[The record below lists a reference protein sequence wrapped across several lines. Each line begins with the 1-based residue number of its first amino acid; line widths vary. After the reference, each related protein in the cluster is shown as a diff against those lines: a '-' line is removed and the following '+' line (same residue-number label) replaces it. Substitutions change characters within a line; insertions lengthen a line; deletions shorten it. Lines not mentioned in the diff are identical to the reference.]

1 MHAVRLQLIRLSE
14 GRGIIVDKDR
24 QFSVEAPASMPLVER
39 VIGRLNHGDERER
52 ILSDLPMSDR
62 GSVIALLDTLRI
74 QQSAECRADSTS
86 RLFHNPLSRVV
97 LVGENAI
104 SATAVRVLQSHSC
117 REITVAHDPV
127 LDKSGKRSSSDD
139 VEAISLPS
147 GIASVANVADAH
159 LSDRDIVL
167 TTCEYGR
174 ADRMEEICLLANE
187 AEAVMISAWLDAFT
201 GHIGPITWPGS
212 PGCLRCYALR
222 RAANES
228 RPELSEAM
236 RRHATENPRG
246 RGATGF
252 VPPMMEL
259 LGALCAQTVLQ
270 LRNGGQAA
278 LITGRV
284 IDIDLVRCVGTA
296 RKMLA
301 VPGCPICG
309 RFTPIRSHLG
319 ESTEILNAV
328 DGDSRAGLL
337 LDNWDR
343 LVDSEVGIVN
353 KVTPLAIHEDEPD
366 FVHYLS
372 TASSTDRLGQ
382 LKNFGNCGGV
392 AVDYRA
398 AAAKAVGEAIERYCS
413 AFFSYGDLVLSSYR
427 KLPGPGTHP
436 DNYALYRPEQ
446 FGVENV
452 PWRPFTVDAP
462 ICWTKGTSL
471 CTGERVFVPAAMVYV
486 PFHYLIDRG
495 DTPICQPISTGLAAG
510 FSLSDAALS
519 GLCEVIERDA
529 FTITWQARLSH
540 PRVLVTTLPQHCRDR
555 VTRFTE
561 VGLRV
566 EILDITTDLGV
577 PTILTIALGDRDT
590 SPAVAVAA
598 AAHPQSDI
606 AVNKS
611 LEELAH
617 TRKFARQVMDYT
629 PPLPVD
635 VQRGHPEV
643 TEQQHH
649 LRFYC
654 PQSAKTFAEFAWAAS
669 RERSFDAISSATA
682 EPAASQLATVVA
694 RVKGAGLDVIICDL
708 TTPDIAELGL
718 AVVRV
723 VVPGLHPLFMG
734 YQSRALGGHRLYEV
748 PARLGLSG
756 IALGE
761 PDNPYPHPF
770 P

>member
-14 GRGIIVDKDR
+14 DRGIIVDGDR
-24 QFSVEAPASMPLVER
+24 QFSVDAPASMPLVER
-39 VIGRLNHGDERER
+39 VIGRLNQGDKPER
-52 ILSDLPMSDR
+52 IVSDLPISDR
-62 GSVIALLDTLRI
+62 GSVIALLESLDI
-74 QQSAECRADSTS
+74 QQSAESMADSNN
-86 RLFHNPLSRVV
+86 RLLLSPSSRVV

-104 SATAVRVLQSHSC
+104 SAAAVRVLQGHAC
-117 REITVAHDPV
+117 HEIIVAHDRV
-127 LDKSGKRSSSDD
+127 LDGIKARPNSDYAEVVD
-139 VEAISLPS
+139 LPS
-147 GIASVANVADAH
+147 GTVVVANVADAH
-159 LSDRDIVL
+159 LTDTDIVL

-174 ADRMEEICLLANE
+174 ADRIEEICWLANE
-187 AEAVMISAWLDAFT
+187 AEAVMIPAWLEGFT
-201 GHIGPITWPGS
+201 GHIGPITWPGT

-236 RRHATENPRG
+236 RRHATENPGG

-252 VPPMMEL
+252 VPPMTEL
-259 LGALCAQTVLQ
+259 LGALCAQNVLQ
-270 LRNGGQAA
+270 VRNRGQAT
-278 LITGRV
+278 LITGRS
-284 IDIDLVRCVGTA
+284 IEIDLVRCLGTA
-296 RKMLA
+296 RKVLA

-309 RFTPIRSHLG
+309 RSTSVRSHLG
-319 ESTEILNAV
+319 DATGILNAF
-328 DGDSRAGLL
+328 DDDSRAGLL

-343 LVDSEVGIVN
+343 LVDSEVGIVT
-353 KVTPLAIHEDEPD
+353 KVTPLAIDEDEPD

-372 TASSTDRLGQ
+372 TACSTDRLAQ

-392 AVDYRA
+392 AVDFRA
-398 AAAKAVGEAIERYCS
+398 AAAKAVGEAVERYCS
-413 AFFSYGDLVLSSYR
+413 AFFSYGDLVLSSYQ

-446 FGVENV
+446 FAVENV

-462 ICWTKGTSL
+462 ICWTRGTSL
-471 CTGERVFVPAAMVYV
+471 CTGESVFVPAAMVYV
-486 PFHYLIDRG
+486 PFHYLIDQG

-540 PRVLVTTLPQHCRDR
+540 PRVPVRTLPQHCHDR
-555 VTRFTE
+555 VMRFTE

-566 EILDITTDLGV
+566 EIMDITTDLGV
-577 PTILTIALGDRDT
+577 PTILTVALGDRDT

-598 AAHPQSDI
+598 ATHPQSDT

-635 VQRGHPEV
+635 VQGGHPDV

-654 PQSAKTFAEFAWAAS
+654 PQPAKTFAEFAWAAS
-669 RERSFDAISSATA
+669 RERSFGDILSATA
-682 EPAASQLATVVA
+682 EPGTSQLATVVD
-694 RVKGAGLDVIICDL
+694 RVKAAGLDVIACDL

-734 YQSRALGGHRLYEV
+734 YRNRALGGHRLYEV
-748 PARLGLSG
+748 PIRLGFAG
-756 IALGE
+756 IAPGE